1 MNINKFSLIQQIIAY
16 MKYERSNLK
25 TYANAT
31 NSLYH
36 EIVSWHNEPFDGSCH
51 GPALSK
57 VCQYVIT
64 NNKLVHELNYASIR
78 GKDDWVV
85 SQRMSHLQSL
95 KPIKLEDNE
104 RKKIKRFFAQIF
116 LQIQPR
122 VLYYLKYNWLEIFE
136 F

>member
-51 GPALSK
+51 GHALSK